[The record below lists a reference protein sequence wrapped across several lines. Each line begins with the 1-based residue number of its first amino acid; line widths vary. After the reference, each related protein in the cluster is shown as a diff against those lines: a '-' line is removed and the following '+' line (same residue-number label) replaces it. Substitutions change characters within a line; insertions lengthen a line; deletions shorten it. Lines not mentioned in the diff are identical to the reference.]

1 MNNNVNGRRA
11 RIARAGALATV
22 SALLLAG
29 CSMGAPSSSTTNN
42 AQSGGK
48 LTVWVMQGDQSADTL
63 KAINDRFTKETG
75 AKVDVQTQVWADIN
89 TKVTTA
95 LSTDTPPD
103 VIDLGNTQVAGFAE
117 SGGLLDLT
125 DKADDM
131 RQGHTWLSGLEE
143 PATIDGKLYGI
154 PALGAAG
161 AVIYNKKVWA
171 AAGIENPPST
181 YEELEADLQKLKDA
195 NPSSDFS
202 PFYMPGRD
210 WKSAARWI
218 WDAGGDFAEQ
228 QSDGTWKSTL
238 SSDTAVKGIEQWLEF
253 QHKWSSEASRS
264 LDTGNPDF
272 SQLLAEGKT
281 GAILNNS
288 AGIRTIQQYNP
299 DIKADDLGSFP
310 MPGVSGKLQPAM
322 MAGSVW
328 GVAQKSRNQ
337 DLALKWI
344 KIAAS
349 PEIQKD
355 YVFAKDGW
363 MPNYVEGLDEV
374 MKSADF
380 PSYLTGFFESAKDT
394 KATPASPQ
402 WLTIENDSSLNCFGD
417 IATGTS
423 SIKDAVKS
431 FDDHANSLYSK

>member
-1 MNNNVNGRRA
+1 MRTK
-11 RIARAGALATV
+11 RISAAIALAAA
-22 SALLLAG
+22 SALTLSG
-29 CSMGAPSSSTTNN
+29 CSMGAPSGGSQQDAS
-42 AQSGGK
+42 AGGK
-48 LTVWVMQGDQSADTL
+48 LTVWIMQGDQSEDTI
-63 KAINDRFTKETG
+63 KAINERFTKETG
-75 AKVDVQTQVWADIN
+75 VKVDVQTQVWADIN

-103 VIDLGNTQVAGFAE
+103 VIDLGNTQVAGFAV

-143 PATIDGKLYGI
+143 PATIDGRLYGI

-161 AVIYNKKVWA
+161 AVIYNKKMWS
-171 AAGIENPPST
+171 AAGIDNPPST
-181 YEELEADLQKLKDA
+181 YEELETDLQKLRDA
-195 NPSSDFS
+195 NTDKDFS

-238 SSDTAVKGIEQWLEF
+238 SSDKSLKGIDQWLEF

-299 DIKADDLGSFP
+299 DLTTDDLGSFP
-310 MPGVSGKLQPAM
+310 MPGASGKLQPAM

-328 GVAQKSRNQ
+328 GVAQKSKRQ
-337 DLALKWI
+337 ELALKWI

-417 IATGTS
+417 IATGATTA
-423 SIKDAVKS
+423 KAAAKS
-431 FDDHANSLYSK
+431 FDEHADSLYAKK